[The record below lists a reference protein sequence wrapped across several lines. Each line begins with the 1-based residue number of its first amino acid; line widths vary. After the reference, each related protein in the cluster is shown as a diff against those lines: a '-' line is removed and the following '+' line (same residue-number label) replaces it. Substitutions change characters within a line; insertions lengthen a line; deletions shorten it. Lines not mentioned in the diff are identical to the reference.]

1 MESVSSDNL
10 SAWEQ
15 AYTQFETAEEEIAKF
30 TARLLALG
38 ADAWPREARVVELF
52 CGRGNGL
59 GALERLGFRHLAGI
73 DLSPTLVA
81 QYSGR
86 ADCVVGDC
94 RALPY
99 ADESKDI
106 LVVQGGLHHLHKLPD
121 DVERMLAEAR
131 RVLRR
136 DGRLVVVEP
145 WLTPFLSFVH
155 FVCALRPAHLLSRK
169 VSALA
174 TMIEH
179 ERETYEQW
187 LGQPD
192 LILKAIRRSFD
203 IATLRIRLGKLML
216 VGRPRRDSFE
226 SNPPNEGC

>member
-1 MESVSSDNL
+1 MESVTSDNL
-10 SAWEQ
+10 SAWEH
-15 AYTQFETAEEEIAKF
+15 AYSQFETPEEEIAKF

-38 ADAWPREARVVELF
+38 ADAWPRQAQVVELF

-59 GALERLGFRHLAGI
+59 RALERLGFRHLAGL

-81 QYSGR
+81 QYSGG
-86 ADCVVGDC
+86 ADCAVGDC
-94 RALPY
+94 RVLPY
-99 ADESKDI
+99 EDESNDI
-106 LVVQGGLHHLHKLPD
+106 VIVQGGLHHLHELPD
-121 DVERMLAEAR
+121 DLARVLAEAR

-155 FVCALRPAHLLSRK
+155 FVCALRPAQLLSRK
-169 VSALA
+169 MWALA

-187 LGQPD
+187 LAQPD
-192 LILKAIRRSFD
+192 LVLREIRRSFD
-203 IATLRIRLGKLML
+203 IAMLRFRLGKLML
-216 VGRPRRDSFE
+216 VGRPRRQAQK
-226 SNPPNEGC
+226 